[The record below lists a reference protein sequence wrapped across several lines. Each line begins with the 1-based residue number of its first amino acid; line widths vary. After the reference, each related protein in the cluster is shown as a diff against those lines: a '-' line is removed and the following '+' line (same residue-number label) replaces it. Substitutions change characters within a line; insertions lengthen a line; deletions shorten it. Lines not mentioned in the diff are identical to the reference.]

1 MDCSDDPAIC
11 PIGTRC
17 STGNGGMPV
26 CRGAD
31 AMATL
36 DMLSTAAD
44 STATAQNRDSTVAI
58 DGTSPRADQ
67 TLGDAQGASQCG
79 DVRILLK
86 PSASSTARV
95 MLVVDRSYSM
105 IEDDDRW
112 SPMLAA
118 IRQVVE
124 GLDQTVQFGL
134 VVFPN
139 PRPGPDVPAD
149 VAEACAPGRVD
160 VEPNFG
166 TGAQI
171 MAILEASEPRFGQGT
186 PTHSALLA
194 AGEALTQGA
203 GGADYIL
210 LATDGGPG
218 CNFTLDY
225 NACTCLTGGSCVVCE
240 MPQNCLDDARTINE
254 VATLRARQQI
264 ETMVLGITDDGFLPE
279 ARRVLDAMAVAGGS
293 AVDGRHFE
301 VNSLDAI
308 GQQIL
313 ASAGR
318 VVPCRYALGGAAAFV
333 DRLIISIDDMPIMR
347 DPSRQNGWDVD
358 GDAIEFFGSACRALR
373 DGYAHEIT
381 GICE

>member
-1 MDCSDDPAIC
+1 
-11 PIGTRC
+11 
-17 STGNGGMPV
+17 MPYRNSLQRWQCWYC

-31 AMATL
+31 AITAL
-36 DMLSTAAD
+36 DMLSIAED
-44 STATAQNRDSTVAI
+44 STANGLNGDSTVVT
-58 DGTSPRADQ
+58 DGTPPAADQ
-67 TLGDAQGASQCG
+67 TLGDAHSASQCG
-79 DVRILLK
+79 DLRILLK

-160 VEPNFG
+160 VEPAFG
-166 TGAQI
+166 TAAQI
-171 MAILEASEPRFGQGT
+171 MNILEASEPRFGQGT

-203 GGADYIL
+203 AGTDYIL

-218 CNFTLDY
+218 CNFGLDY
-225 NACTCLTGGSCVVCE
+225 TACTCLTGGSCVVWE

-254 VATLRARQQI
+254 SRPACPSTDQ
-264 ETMVLGITDDGFLPE
+264 TMVLGITDDDTCPKRGVCSTRWPLLVVQPLMDDIL
-279 ARRVLDAMAVAGGS
+279 RSTHSMPSVNKSSRPQDASHPSRSSRWG
-293 AVDGRHFE
+293 
-301 VNSLDAI
+301 
-308 GQQIL
+308 
-313 ASAGR
+313 
-318 VVPCRYALGGAAAFV
+318 AAFV
-333 DRLIISIDDMPIMR
+333 DRLIISSM
-347 DPSRQNGWDVD
+347 
-358 GDAIEFFGSACRALR
+358 
-373 DGYAHEIT
+373 T
-381 GICE
+381 